1 MCQEPLAQDSSQVSI
16 GETGLL
22 LMCKGNIGFLTSQH
36 RGIGP
41 DLEMMWGTRAPSQ
54 VMAGDSGFL
63 SSGDWN
69 LGEPLD
75 LHKCCQ
81 ALLSSFE
88 RELGTVLEVL
98 LGKGPYLALRQESS
112 GFSHVAVGSLGF
124 LSSCD
129 RDLRER
135 FVLPQGS
142 QVSFGVLR
150 VRAGLLSSYCRR
162 IRPHLALRGESH
174 GVSRVLAGSF
184 VLLSSC
190 DGDCREPLVLPQ
202 GSQASFQVAS
212 GTSGILLNHC
222 RGIDPHLEL
231 KQETQ
236 CSFRL

>member
-1 MCQEPLAQDSSQVSI
+1 MCQEPQGSSRVSI

-22 LMCKGNIGFLTSQH
+22 LMCKGNIGFPTSRR

-41 DLEMMWGTRAPSQ
+41 DLEMMWGTQAPSR

-69 LGEPLD
+69 LGS
-75 LHKCCQ
+75 
-81 ALLSSFE
+81 LLICINVVKLSFQVS
-88 RELGTVLEVL
+88 RGNLGLFSRRCW
-98 LGKGPYLALRQESS
+98 GKGLISLRQESS

-150 VRAGLLSSYCRR
+150 ARAGLLSSYCRG

-174 GVSRVLAGSF
+174 GVS
-184 VLLSSC
+184 
-190 DGDCREPLVLPQ
+190 
-202 GSQASFQVAS
+202 
-212 GTSGILLNHC
+212 
-222 RGIDPHLEL
+222 
-231 KQETQ
+231 
-236 CSFRL
+236 